1 MEQYK
6 IDQLTQYLQTMKI
19 AEDATSRM
27 KKYLKKEANKFTIY
41 RDILYRYNTDNGII
55 RKVLNK
61 KEAEEIMYAYHQHPL
76 GGHLCFAKYEIED
89 KNYKKTIVVKLK
101 IIYDFINKKY

>member
-55 RKVLNK
+55 RKALNK

-76 GGHLCFAKYEIED
+76 GGRA
-89 KNYKKTIVVKLK
+89 
-101 IIYDFINKKY
+101 